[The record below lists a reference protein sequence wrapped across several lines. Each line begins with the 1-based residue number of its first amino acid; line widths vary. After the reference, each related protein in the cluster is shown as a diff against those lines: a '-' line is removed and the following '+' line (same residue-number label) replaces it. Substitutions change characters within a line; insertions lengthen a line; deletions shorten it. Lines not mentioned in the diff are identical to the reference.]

1 MTELSRRHILTGAT
15 ASVALAPFAAPSVH
29 AAALL
34 SGKQA
39 PSFYRSK
46 LGDFEI
52 TVVSDGARAIPLPA
66 TFVRNISNE
75 QVLAAAEAA
84 YMPKGSIIA
93 PFNPIV
99 VNTGAKLVLIDTGYG
114 PGLGPTVGLL
124 PLTLAAAG
132 IDPKAVDIVLI
143 SHMHGDHI
151 LGLKTP
157 DGALAFPNAEIK
169 VPSVDWAFWMNDDN
183 MSRRRRASP
192 RRRSGL
198 IARFFPIS
206 RTRSRATTGARRSL
220 PASPRSNP
228 AATRP
233 GTPRSSSP
241 QGQDGC
247 FSRATSPTYPS
258 CSCAIPTGRSCSI
271 MSRRRRCKP
280 AGASTTWLR
289 PRRSLFAAITFRSPD
304 SVISRRPA
312 SLGAGGLESGALSTI
327 SWAAKA
333 APRLIE
339 SKDRGAGD
347 PPSP

>member
-1 MTELSRRHILTGAT
+1 MTELSRRQILTGTAAAT
-15 ASVALAPFAAPSVH
+15 AIVPFAAPSAH
-29 AAALL
+29 AAAPL

-75 QVLAAAEAA
+75 QVLDAAEAA
-84 YMPKGSIIA
+84 YMPKGSVIA

-169 VPSVDWAFWMNDDN
+169 VPAVDWAFWMSDDN
-183 MSRRRRASP
+183 MSKAPEGFTKTSFGFNRKIFSNIEGQGDALRVGP
-192 RRRSGL
+192 GG
-198 IARFFPIS
+198 
-206 RTRSRATTGARRSL
+206 RSRHHRGRNQRPHAR
-220 PASPRSNP
+220 A
-228 AATRP
+228 
-233 GTPRSSSP
+233 TPRSSSRRDRSKLFF
-241 QGQDGC
+241 QGDVTNVPELFLRNPDWQVMFDHEPEK
-247 FSRATSPTYPS
+247 AVQT
-258 CSCAIPTGRSCSI
+258 
-271 MSRRRRCKP
+271 RRRVYDMASAEKILVCGYHFPFPGLGYIEKAGTGYRLVP
-280 AGASTTWLR
+280 AAW
-289 PRRSLFAAITFRSPD
+289 SP
-304 SVISRRPA
+304 V
-312 SLGAGGLESGALSTI
+312 L
-327 SWAAKA
+327 
-333 APRLIE
+333 
-339 SKDRGAGD
+339 
-347 PPSP
+347 